1 MITVGASSKDTG
13 FALTASFSNYGQKE
27 VDLFAPG
34 VNIYSSVPGNNYEF
48 DSGTSMATPAV
59 AGIAALV
66 LEYYPDLT
74 AEQVKDILM
83 RSVTSLKGKM
93 VNKPGSKEKT
103 DFSKLCVSGGI
114 VNAYKALQLAASMT
128 SKKRQ

>member
-1 MITVGASSKDTG
+1 
-13 FALTASFSNYGQKE
+13 
-27 VDLFAPG
+27 
-34 VNIYSSVPGNNYEF
+34 
-48 DSGTSMATPAV
+48 
-59 AGIAALV
+59 
-66 LEYYPDLT
+66 
-74 AEQVKDILM
+74 M